1 MKKFIVLLVTLIIVF
16 QSPVVFAAGDDLNI
30 IADLLIARPLG
41 LVSLVIGS
49 AVYIV
54 SLPFVAFTQS
64 GDEKVKK
71 TFIEDPYH
79 YTFKRPLG
87 DIVADPLTRTSRGK
101 NY

>member
-16 QSPVVFAAGDDLNI
+16 QSPVVFAAGDDFNI
-30 IADLLIARPLG
+30 IADLLVARPLG
-41 LVSLVIGS
+41 LASLVIGS

-54 SLPFVAFTQS
+54 SLPFAAFTES
-64 GDEKVKK
+64 GDKVKK
-71 TFIEDPYH
+71 TFLEDPYH

-87 DIVADPLTRTSRGK
+87 DISSDAVTSKDR